1 MDEPQV
7 LKVPVENNMD
17 MGYLMPVY
25 SKWVT
30 SQF

>member
-1 MDEPQV
+1 V
-7 LKVPVENNMD
+7 LKIPVENNMD
-17 MGYLMPVY
+17 MGFLMPVY

>member
-7 LKVPVENNMD
+7 LKIPVENNMD
-17 MGYLMPVY
+17 MGFLMPVY

-30 SQF
+30 S